1 MGYANPDYYYHKVIM
16 EQTEKISDLKIKI
29 KRLEKKLL
37 EKELTKWPQLLNQKT
52 KQYLY
57 VI

>member
-37 EKELTKWPQLLNQKT
+37 EKELTKWPQLLNQRIKW
-52 KQYLY
+52 YL
-57 VI
+57 